1 MDSIIRKQP
10 KHKSRAAMVKL
21 YLGHAVFVESFF
33 L

>member
-10 KHKSRAAMVKL
+10 KHKSRAEKVKL
-21 YLGHAVFVESFF
+21 YTNHAVLVESFF